1 MNILQEIKNA
11 EVAYDNALMEVL
23 TKALDSSNFERS
35 VRGIV
40 ELTSILTTTHSRN
53 LVTEMNLASEHQKA
67 VVELVGMLKEQLQ
80 VLEPL
85 ARSVSNST
93 TELVRSSPEVTIA
106 ARINHTPGV
115 PGQFIS
121 KSALPIGW
129 KNWKVPFERY
139 NALAVIDVINQS
151 NDIANCVLTVH
162 DGGNKSK
169 TTVGEVLR
177 NNSIYSFDLDGASLV
192 GIIEKHDTTN
202 EGITI
207 RPIWLTTV
215 GALVLSGEAI
225 YRKWATV
232 NVRTGNL
239 LL

>member
-1 MNILQEIKNA
+1 MNILQDIKNA
-11 EVAYDNALMEVL
+11 EAAYDNALMEVL
-23 TKALDSSNFERS
+23 TKALDSSNFDRS
-35 VRGIV
+35 VRGII
-40 ELTSILTTTHSRN
+40 ELTSILTTTHSRRRI
-53 LVTEMNLASEHQKA
+53 TESLAHEHQKA
-67 VVELVGMLKEQLQ
+67 VVELVSMLKEQLQ

-85 ARSVSNST
+85 ARSVSNSA
-93 TELVRSSPEVTIA
+93 TELVRSSPEVTIS
-106 ARINHTPGV
+106 ARIKHTPGV

-129 KNWKVPFERY
+129 KNWLVPFERY
-139 NALAVIDVINQS
+139 NAQAIINVINQS

-162 DGGNKSK
+162 DDGNKRQ

-215 GALVLSGEAI
+215 DALVLSSESI
-225 YRKWATV
+225 YRKWATI